1 MSVHEAIT
9 AHTRKM
15 HSHLEI
21 FQVLDAERE
30 QAIEQAVASCKAGQ
44 PFSVE
49 AINRASARI
58 NEHAKHGI
66 SPTRPYVTEQMLMD
80 YVNRSASR

>member
-15 HSHLEI
+15 HTHLEL
-21 FQVLDAERE
+21 FQQMDEQRE
-30 QAIEQAVASCKAGQ
+30 AAIEQAIAICTSGQ
-44 PFSVE
+44 PFGVE
-49 AINRASARI
+49 EINRITANI

-66 SPTRPYVTEQMLMD
+66 SPTRPYVTTDMVLEF
-80 YVNRSASR
+80 VKRTAR

>member
-15 HSHLEI
+15 HSHLEQ
-21 FQVLDAERE
+21 FQILDEQRE
-30 QAIEQAVASCKAGQ
+30 AAIEQATALCASGQ
-44 PFSVE
+44 PFTVDE
-49 AINRASARI
+49 INRATVRI

-66 SPTRPYVTEQMLMD
+66 SPARPYVTAEMVQD
-80 YVNRSASR
+80 YVNRKSRQ

>member
-15 HSHLEI
+15 HSHLEV
-21 FQVLDAERE
+21 FQALDAERE
-30 QAIEQAVASCKAGQ
+30 HAIEEAVQACKAGQ
-44 PFSVE
+44 PFSIT
-49 AINRASARI
+49 AINQAAARI

-66 SPTRPYVTEQMLMD
+66 SPTRPYVTEQMVLD
-80 YVNRSASR
+80 YVNQLNR

>member
-15 HSHLEI
+15 HSHLEQ
-21 FQVLDAERE
+21 FQLLDEQRE
-30 QAIEQAVASCKAGQ
+30 AAIDQAIAQCKSGQ
-44 PFSVE
+44 PFTVE
-49 AINRASARI
+49 VINRITASI

-66 SPTRPYVTEQMLMD
+66 SPTRPYVTEDMVRD
-80 YVNRSASR
+80 HVNRTV